1 MTCFFFQVEILA
13 LLCVDHEDQSIRD
26 SSLQN
31 MQKIFAELRQED
43 EEGGNKV
50 PEWVVELAHAK
61 IFDVSK
67 IVSAPSYMDNLFHEE
82 KTLERHL
89 ASLHGFLL
97 MLKSIEDARY
107 VIHTILLHAGYPFCS
122 FLLKCFVLNFLQ
134 YFKGSII

>member
-1 MTCFFFQVEILA
+1 M
-13 LLCVDHEDQSIRD
+13 LCVDHEDQSICD

-31 MQKIFAELRQED
+31 MQKIFAELRQE

-89 ASLHGFLL
+89 ACLHGFLL

-107 VIHTILLHAGYPFCS
+107 VRVMVGTCSVPFFS
-122 FLLKCFVLNFLQ
+122 PFSLFWF
-134 YFKGSII
+134 F

>member
-1 MTCFFFQVEILA
+1 MA

-107 VIHTILLHAGYPFCS
+107 VIHTILLHVVYLFFS
-122 FLLKCFVLNFLQ
+122 FLLKCFEQ
-134 YFKGSII
+134 SSSIF

>member
-1 MTCFFFQVEILA
+1 MA
-13 LLCVDHEDQSIRD
+13 LLCVDHEDQSICD

-31 MQKIFAELRQED
+31 MQKIFAELRQEE

-107 VIHTILLHAGYPFCS
+107 VRVRVGTCSVPFCLFFVS
-122 FLLKCFVLNFLQ
+122 FEVFCQIYKWLMLFCINEVS
-134 YFKGSII
+134 SIF

>member
-1 MTCFFFQVEILA
+1 
-13 LLCVDHEDQSIRD
+13 
-26 SSLQN
+26 
-31 MQKIFAELRQED
+31 MQKIFAELRQEE

-107 VIHTILLHAGYPFCS
+107 VIHTIFIIYSVP
-122 FLLKCFVLNFLQ
+122 FLLIFAQVVSKNFLQ
-134 YFKGSII
+134 YFKGSVI

>member
-1 MTCFFFQVEILA
+1 MA
-13 LLCVDHEDQSIRD
+13 LLCVDHEDQSICD

-31 MQKIFAELRQED
+31 MQKIFAELRQE

-107 VIHTILLHAGYPFCS
+107 VRVRVGTCSVPFFALFGSSEVFMLNLQVAHAILY
-122 FLLKCFVLNFLQ
+122 Q
-134 YFKGSII
+134 

>member
-1 MTCFFFQVEILA
+1 
-13 LLCVDHEDQSIRD
+13 
-26 SSLQN
+26 
-31 MQKIFAELRQED
+31 MQKIFAELRQE

-107 VIHTILLHAGYPFCS
+107 VRVMIMVGTCSVPFFLVFLGGVLLRFLFLCQIYKWLMPFCINEVS
-122 FLLKCFVLNFLQ
+122 
-134 YFKGSII
+134 SIF